1 MPKKKSVNSVL
12 VAMLDKLGAN
22 VEKILDKD
30 QVQSLDAP
38 GWMSPTPRWEQAART
53 AKGQLQVV
61 RELGQALYPHGIFNG
76 LAHKNL
82 SKAVLLREIW
92 RVRRAIAPD
101 PARRKK
107 VA

>member
-1 MPKKKSVNSVL
+1 MPKKKTVNFVL
-12 VAMLDKLGAN
+12 VALLDKLAAN

-30 QVQSLDAP
+30 QVVSLDAAD
-38 GWMSPTPRWEQAART
+38 WMSAVPRWESAART

-82 SKAVLLREIW
+82 SKPVLLKEIK
-92 RVRRAIAPD
+92 RVHRMIAN
-101 PARRKK
+101 AK
-107 VA
+107 